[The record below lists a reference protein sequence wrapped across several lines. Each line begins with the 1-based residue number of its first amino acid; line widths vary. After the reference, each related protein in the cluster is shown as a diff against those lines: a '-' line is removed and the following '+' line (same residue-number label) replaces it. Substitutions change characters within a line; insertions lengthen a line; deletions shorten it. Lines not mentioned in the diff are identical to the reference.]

1 MAPRLAPFGPTRR
14 LVFGAWLPLRAVGLF
29 RGGAGL
35 QYGRHSRGNNPFM
48 SGIDSAIN
56 IDDLKRMAK
65 RRLPKIMY
73 DFIEGGVEDEVGL
86 RTNAKAFSDLRLV
99 PRYYIDTAKR
109 EQKATLFGRTY
120 ASPFGIAPTGMAGA
134 FRKDA
139 ELFLAQAAN
148 DADIPYLMSGAAN
161 ASMEQAARL
170 APRNMWYQIYG
181 AKERRFQLDLVKRA
195 IDSGMTVLALTCDV
209 PVSSNRERNRRNG
222 FVRPLRMTLP
232 TILEA
237 MLHPAWVINYYRQ
250 GGLPMLGNWQPYAAS
265 GSSPD
270 QVADLFASQTP
281 DPSQTW
287 RDVEAIRSSWNG
299 PLILKGIMHPED
311 ARIAIGQGVDGMIVS
326 NHGARQ
332 LDMMPSPLDVLP
344 MIRNAVGPDVPLL
357 LDSGVRRGSDIVSAL
372 CLGADF
378 VLTGRA
384 TLYGATAGG
393 LAGVKKAVSIL
404 QREIDLVMGQ
414 IGALNLDALGPHY
427 FLETVRAE
435 EERRNTGAMGGRR

>member
-1 MAPRLAPFGPTRR
+1 MD
-14 LVFGAWLPLRAVGLF
+14 
-29 RGGAGL
+29 L
-35 QYGRHSRGNNPFM
+35 QKEFTDCK
-48 SGIDSAIN
+48 SGKGICQTPDNGTKRMNIDSAIN

-65 RRLPKIMY
+65 RRLPKIMF

-86 RTNAKAFSDLRLV
+86 RTNANAFRDLRLV

-109 EQKATLFGRTY
+109 EQRATIFGRTY

-139 ELFLAQAAN
+139 ELYLAQAAN
-148 DADIPYLMSGAAN
+148 DADVPYLMSGAAN
-161 ASMEQAARL
+161 ASMEAAAKL
-170 APRNMWYQIYG
+170 APKNLWYQIYG
-181 AKERRFQLDLVKRA
+181 ARDRSFQLDLVKRA
-195 IDSGMTVLALTCDV
+195 IDCGVTALAVTCDV

-222 FVRPLRMTLP
+222 FVRPLKMTLP

-250 GGLPMLGNWQPYAAS
+250 GGLPMLGNWQRYAKQ
-265 GSSPD
+265 GSTPD
-270 QVADLFASQTP
+270 QVADLFAKQTP

-287 RDVEAIRSSWNG
+287 HDLEAIRNAWPG
-299 PLILKGIMHPED
+299 KLMVKGIMHPED
-311 ARIAIGQGVDGMIVS
+311 ARIATGMGIDGLIVS

-332 LDMMPSPLDVLP
+332 LDTMPSPLEVLP
-344 MIRNAVGPDVPLL
+344 MIRSAVGPDVALL
-357 LDSGVRRGSDIVSAL
+357 LDSGVRRGSDIVAAL

-393 LAGVKKAVSIL
+393 LQGVKKAVSIL
-404 QREIDLVMGQ
+404 QREIDLVLGQ

-427 FLETVRAE
+427 LLDTVRAE
-435 EERRNTGAMGGRR
+435 EERRNTGAMSSRR